1 MINIDAK
8 RLENANMEIW
18 EILFFTFYSWKNA
31 KFLVKI
37 VCQIKNAKR
46 LLENANMEIWE
57 ILFFTFY
64 SWKNAKFLVKI
75 KKKKVFAKYDKYRRK
90 TSRKCKYGNLRN
102 FIFHIL
108 LLKKRQILGKN
119 SKKKSLPNMI
129 KIDVKRPENANM
141 EIWEILFFTFYSWKN
156 AKFLVKIAKKK
167 KKFAKYDKYR
177 RKTSRKCK
185 YGNLRNFIFHI
196 LLLKK
201 RQILGKN
208 SKKKKCLPNMI
219 NIDAKRPENANME
232 IWEILFFTFYSWKNA
247 KFLVKIA
254 KKKSLPNM
262 IKIDVKRLENAN
274 MEIWEILFFTFYSW
288 KNAKFLVKIA
298 KKKVC
303 QIW

>member
-1 MINIDAK
+1 MQIWK
-8 RLENANMEIW
+8 FEKFYFSHFTLEKTPN
-18 EILFFTFYSWKNA
+18 SW
-31 KFLVKI
+31 L
-37 VCQIKNAKR
+37 
-46 LLENANMEIWE
+46 
-57 ILFFTFY
+57 
-64 SWKNAKFLVKI
+64 
-75 KKKKVFAKYDKYRRK
+75 KKKMFAKYDKYRRK

-129 KIDVKRPENANM
+129 NIDAKRLENANM

-156 AKFLVKIAKKK
+156 AKFLVKIAKKNAK
-167 KKFAKYDKYR
+167 FLFAKYDKYR

-208 SKKKKCLPNMI
+208 SKKNFAKYDKNRRKTSRKCKYGNLRNFIFHILLLKK
-219 NIDAKRPENANME
+219 RQ
-232 IWEILFFTFYSWKNA
+232 ILG
-247 KFLVKIA
+247 
-254 KKKSLPNM
+254 KKK
-262 IKIDVKRLENAN
+262 KI
-274 MEIWEILFFTFYSW
+274 
-288 KNAKFLVKIA
+288 
-298 KKKVC
+298 C

>member
-1 MINIDAK
+1 
-8 RLENANMEIW
+8 MEIW

-37 VCQIKNAKR
+37 A
-46 LLENANMEIWE
+46 
-57 ILFFTFY
+57 
-64 SWKNAKFLVKI
+64 
-75 KKKKVFAKYDKYRRK
+75 KKKSFAKYDKYRRK

-119 SKKKSLPNMI
+119 I
-129 KIDVKRPENANM
+129 
-141 EIWEILFFTFYSWKN
+141 
-156 AKFLVKIAKKK
+156 KK

-177 RKTSRKCK
+177 RTSRKCK

-208 SKKKKCLPNMI
+208 SKKKSLPNMI
-219 NIDAKRPENANME
+219 NIDA
-232 IWEILFFTFYSWKNA
+232 
-247 KFLVKIA
+247 
-254 KKKSLPNM
+254 
-262 IKIDVKRLENAN
+262 KRLENAN

-288 KNAKFLVKIA
+288 KNAKFLVKI

>member
-1 MINIDAK
+1 
-8 RLENANMEIW
+8 MEIW

-37 VCQIKNAKR
+37 A
-46 LLENANMEIWE
+46 
-57 ILFFTFY
+57 
-64 SWKNAKFLVKI
+64 
-75 KKKKVFAKYDKYRRK
+75 KKKFAKYDKNRRK

-129 KIDVKRPENANM
+129 NIDAKRLENANM

-156 AKFLVKIAKKK
+156 AKFLVKIKKK
-167 KKFAKYDKYR
+167 LFAKYDKYR
-177 RKTSRKCK
+177 
-185 YGNLRNFIFHI
+185 
-196 LLLKK
+196 
-201 RQILGKN
+201 
-208 SKKKKCLPNMI
+208 
-219 NIDAKRPENANME
+219 
-232 IWEILFFTFYSWKNA
+232 
-247 KFLVKIA
+247 
-254 KKKSLPNM
+254 
-262 IKIDVKRLENAN
+262 DVKRLENAN

>member
-1 MINIDAK
+1 MIKIDVK
-8 RLENANMEIW
+8 RP
-18 EILFFTFYSWKNA
+18 
-31 KFLVKI
+31 
-37 VCQIKNAKR
+37 
-46 LLENANMEIWE
+46 ENANMEIWE

-75 KKKKVFAKYDKYRRK
+75 KKKMFAKYDKNRRK

-129 KIDVKRPENANM
+129 NIDAKRLENANM
-141 EIWEILFFTFYSWKN
+141 EIWEILFFTFYSWKKIRQILGKNLEN
-156 AKFLVKIAKKK
+156 AKKFENIIFHILLLKKRQIL
-167 KKFAKYDKYR
+167 AKYDKNR

-208 SKKKKCLPNMI
+208 SKKKSLPNMI
-219 NIDAKRPENANME
+219 N
-232 IWEILFFTFYSWKNA
+232 
-247 KFLVKIA
+247 
-254 KKKSLPNM
+254 
-262 IKIDVKRLENAN
+262 IDVKRLENAN

-288 KNAKFLVKIA
+288 KNAKFLVKI

>member
-1 MINIDAK
+1 M
-8 RLENANMEIW
+8 
-18 EILFFTFYSWKNA
+18 
-31 KFLVKI
+31 
-37 VCQIKNAKR
+37 
-46 LLENANMEIWE
+46 
-57 ILFFTFY
+57 
-64 SWKNAKFLVKI
+64 
-75 KKKKVFAKYDKYRRK
+75 FAKYDKYRRK

-129 KIDVKRPENANM
+129 NIDAKRLENANM

-156 AKFLVKIAKKK
+156 AKFLVKKKK
-167 KKFAKYDKYR
+167 NAKYDKYR

-208 SKKKKCLPNMI
+208 SKKKSLPNMI
-219 NIDAKRPENANME
+219 NIDVKRP
-232 IWEILFFTFYSWKNA
+232 
-247 KFLVKIA
+247 
-254 KKKSLPNM
+254 
-262 IKIDVKRLENAN
+262 ENAN

>member
-31 KFLVKI
+31 KFLVK
-37 VCQIKNAKR
+37 
-46 LLENANMEIWE
+46 
-57 ILFFTFY
+57 
-64 SWKNAKFLVKI
+64 
-75 KKKKVFAKYDKYRRK
+75 KKKLFAKYDKYRRK

-129 KIDVKRPENANM
+129 NIDAKRLENANM

-156 AKFLVKIAKKK
+156 AKFLVKIKK

-201 RQILGKN
+201 RQILG
-208 SKKKKCLPNMI
+208 
-219 NIDAKRPENANME
+219 
-232 IWEILFFTFYSWKNA
+232 
-247 KFLVKIA
+247 
-254 KKKSLPNM
+254 
-262 IKIDVKRLENAN
+262 
-274 MEIWEILFFTFYSW
+274 
-288 KNAKFLVKIA
+288 
-298 KKKVC
+298 
-303 QIW
+303 